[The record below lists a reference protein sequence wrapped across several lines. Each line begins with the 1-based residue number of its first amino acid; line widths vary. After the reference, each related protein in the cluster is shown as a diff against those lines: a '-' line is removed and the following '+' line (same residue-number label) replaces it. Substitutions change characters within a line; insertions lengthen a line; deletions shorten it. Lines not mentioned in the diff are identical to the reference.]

1 MMKPLFLI
9 LMMLLAVPVIAADV
23 TFEWDYVQGLTP
35 ATGFE
40 MRLSSSAGGAAIITQ
55 DCPSGTVFTCTVP
68 VATKG
73 TYYARCYAY
82 AVDDVGKQYS
92 GPSNEVVF
100 QITGNPNSPINL
112 RIKK

>member
-1 MMKPLFLI
+1 MKRLLLIVTLMLFACSAL
-9 LMMLLAVPVIAADV
+9 AADV
-23 TFEWDYVQGLTP
+23 TFAWDYTDGASA

-40 MRLSSSAGGAAIITQ
+40 LRISASSMGVPIVTQ
-55 DCPSGTVFTCTVP
+55 DCPGAATRECKVLS
-68 VATKG
+68 VAKG
-73 TYYARCYAY
+73 KYYATAYAY